1 MASEATA
8 GLVVPRSGKQVQ
20 ITLAST
26 ADQRSPPLRRQK
38 SRYISFFETI
48 TTSDKIARG
57 AVTLTTPVAKVLQWP
72 FDGMQP

>member
-8 GLVVPRSGKQVQ
+8 GLVPRSGKQVQ

-26 ADQRSPPLRRQK
+26 ADQHSPPLRRQK
-38 SRYISFFETI
+38 SRYKFLRKTI
-48 TTSDKIARG
+48 RTSDKIARG

>member
-8 GLVVPRSGKQVQ
+8 GLVPRSGKQL
-20 ITLAST
+20 ISAHRRCG
-26 ADQRSPPLRRQK
+26 DRSLD
-38 SRYISFFETI
+38 ISFFETI